1 MLKRILLLQSPAPRV
16 FLIKIIITQL
26 LSAKELFSTKAVK
39 DNAVLKKTEEII
51 IFQDIQGT

>member
-16 FLIKIIITQL
+16 FLIKIITQL